1 MSPQDRLL
9 AAVESENLDR
19 ILAAVNAG
27 ADVNARC
34 DDGASVLYP
43 ACLNGN
49 VHVVW
54 LLLNL
59 GADPN
64 LEAEGVAVTDYAPT
78 PLDLVA
84 RAGLLFGPD
93 AYRPVF
99 DLLVRRG
106 ARGKNGHHVTRK
118 ESAVQL
124 QEAVEWYWM
133 MADALEPKPVVR

>member
-1 MSPQDRLL
+1 VSPQERLL
-9 AAVESENLDR
+9 AAVESEDLDR

-64 LEAEGVAVTDYAPT
+64 LEAEGEAVTDYAPT
-78 PLDLVA
+78 PLDLVTRA
-84 RAGLLFGPD
+84 RSLFGPD
-93 AYRPVF
+93 AYLPVF
-99 DLLVRRG
+99 DVLVRRG
-106 ARGKNGHHVTRK
+106 ARGRDGRPVTRTGT
-118 ESAVQL
+118 AGQL
-124 QEAVEWYWM
+124 QDSGEWHSM
-133 MADALEPKPVVR
+133 MAGALEPKPVAR